1 MTHVYQVEVSF
12 SGQRVSE
19 HTIEA
24 SDAMS
29 AINLIETKYG
39 EPPEVKYK
47 TIHHENGT
55 TEHVLVVSDWHGYSF
70 LARRKYHS
78 TTKQEDGI

>member
-19 HTIEA
+19 HIVEA

-29 AINLIETKYG
+29 AINLIETEYG

-55 TEHVLVVSDWHGYSF
+55 KEHVLVVSDWHGYSF

-78 TTKQEDGI
+78 PSKQT